1 MSVTKQEGRF
11 FETGKLYRVK
21 DTTMWSF
28 SKEVAI
34 SNEPFNKGVHFDSVS
49 AYKGDILLVTEHV
62 GCNKTGWKG
71 LHDHHYKGLLLTEKR
86 VLREEEEAEKSEE
99 TSAVKVLFVYTE
111 FRTGNPNDKGDDMKY
126 WEARLEKIMLE
137 GC

>member
-86 VLREEEEAEKSEE
+86 VLRKGRVVKSEE
-99 TSAVKVLFVYTE
+99 TSAVKVMFAYTE
-111 FRTGNPNDKGDDMKY
+111 FRTGNPDEGDDLKY
-126 WEARLEKIMLE
+126 WRTKLEKII
-137 GC
+137 